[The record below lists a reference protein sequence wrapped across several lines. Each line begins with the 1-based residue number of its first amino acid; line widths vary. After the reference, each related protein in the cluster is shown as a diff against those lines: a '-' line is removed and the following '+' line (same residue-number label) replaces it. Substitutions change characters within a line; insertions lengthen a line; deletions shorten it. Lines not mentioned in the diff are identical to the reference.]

1 MREAAWQRRLQSDQY
16 WWNASGRVTRT
27 WRLNR
32 RRVSAAVG
40 GIRSRPV
47 SSVMNAG
54 GAYVLGGAKTFPQL
68 SGPLFSWLAAG
79 VPAGGSR
86 FRWRGGACGAGG
98 DGKERVREHGQ
109 GDVPV
114 PGAVAADLVVVQ
126 PGLVLGLGEA
136 VLNSPPGSR
145 YRREL
150 GERDRAG
157 RPAAVKGQLKLAPF
171 SPGCRDRRTSSQC
184 RPLSAATMAQS

>member
-1 MREAAWQRRLQSDQY
+1 
-16 WWNASGRVTRT
+16 
-27 WRLNR
+27 
-32 RRVSAAVG
+32 
-40 GIRSRPV
+40 
-47 SSVMNAG
+47 MNAG

-157 RPAAVKGQLKLAPF
+157 RPAAVKGQLKLAFLTRLQGPADQQPVPAAVRGDHGPVVKPWPF
-171 SPGCRDRRTSSQC
+171 RTVRAAQ
-184 RPLSAATMAQS
+184 PLPMP

>member
-1 MREAAWQRRLQSDQY
+1 MSLAGRRLFHSFQVPFSAGSLPVFLQAGAGSD
-16 WWNASGRVTRT
+16 
-27 WRLNR
+27 
-32 RRVSAAVG
+32 
-40 GIRSRPV
+40 
-47 SSVMNAG
+47 
-54 GAYVLGGAKTFPQL
+54 
-68 SGPLFSWLAAG
+68 
-79 VPAGGSR
+79 
-86 FRWRGGACGAGG
+86 GGACGAGG